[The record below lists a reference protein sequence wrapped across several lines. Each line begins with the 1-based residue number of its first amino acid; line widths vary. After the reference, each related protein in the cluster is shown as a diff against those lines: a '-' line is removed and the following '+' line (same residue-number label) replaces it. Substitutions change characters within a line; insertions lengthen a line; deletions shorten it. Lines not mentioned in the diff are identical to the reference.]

1 MFLPTLAEIEKTEL
15 YSALRSIDDSYSS
28 FRSQMFEYFD
38 SQNLNSPDLNDFIA
52 YAHFVETTTNSRG
65 KNYEPTTYNQILS
78 MIIATLAEA
87 RTIARRSII
96 SEGITAG
103 SQWLLLAQQFD
114 AAKEKLLKKRFKL
127 KDSRPEAAD
136 NLWLEMSEIQKI
148 IDRCNAA
155 TALIVRVM
163 SLTGIRGTELQ
174 NLKWNNIVVE
184 DDPTIILQVRHSRFD
199 RDLILPISFYTDL
212 QVVFPPLMPDG
223 TVFYN
228 TKRMKRI
235 NISPLETRIGK
246 AVQDA
251 GLPLPTGYLKLLRNS
266 FAYFLLNH
274 MHIEITK
281 VARYL
286 GLQKSRPLEKFQLTK
301 GERDTITFTDL
312 PTL

>member
-1 MFLPTLAEIEKTEL
+1 MFLPTLTEIEKTEL

-38 SQNLNSPDLNDFIA
+38 SQKLRAPEINDFIA
-52 YAHFVETTTNSRG
+52 YAHFVENTTNSRG

-96 SEGITAG
+96 SEGIPAG
-103 SQWLLLAQQFD
+103 TQWPLLAQQFD
-114 AAKEKLLKKRFKL
+114 AAKEKLLKKRFIL

-148 IDRCNAA
+148 IDKCDAE

-163 SLTGIRGTELQ
+163 ALTGIRGTELQ
-174 NLKWNNIVVE
+174 KLTWTNLVVE
-184 DDPTIILQVRHSRFD
+184 NDSSIILQVIDSRFD
-199 RDLILPISFYTDL
+199 RNLILPISFYTDI

-228 TKRMKRI
+228 TKSMKRI
-235 NISPLETRIGK
+235 NSSSLETRIGN
-246 AVQDA
+246 AIQDA

-274 MHIEITK
+274 MHIELTQ

-301 GERDTITFTDL
+301 GERDMITFEDL